1 MIVCVDVGNTN
12 ICLGIYK
19 DDTLCKSY
27 RLSTNTN
34 LTSDEYGVRIRS
46 MFEYDNIQLEDIKGI
61 IIGSVVPK
69 IDRILEEMFTQYFNI
84 KPIFVGPGVKSGVHI
99 KIDNPK
105 ELGADLLVGA
115 VGASNK
121 YGNDLLII
129 DMGTATTFVYV
140 NSKKELLGGVI
151 CAGLKTSYN
160 SLFNNTSKLE
170 QVKVSRPSDI
180 CGKNTASCI
189 QNGMI
194 YGTSSMIDG
203 IIKKFRK
210 SYGDFTIVLTGGDAK
225 LIAEYLDEKVI
236 IDENLLLDGLYMIYK
251 KNE

>member
-1 MIVCVDVGNTN
+1 MVICVDVGNTN
-12 ICLGIYK
+12 ICLGLYQNNS
-19 DDTLCKSY
+19 LFKSY

-34 LTSDEYGVRIRS
+34 LTSDEYGVRICS
-46 MFEYDNIQLEDIKGI
+46 LLSHDNILISNIEGV

-69 IDRILEEMFTQYFNI
+69 VDRVLEEVFINYFNI
-84 KPIFVGPGVKSGVHI
+84 NPLFVGPGIKSGVHI

-115 VGASNK
+115 VGAVNK
-121 YGNDLLII
+121 YTGNLLII

-140 NSKKELLGGVI
+140 NEKKEFLGGVI

-170 QVKVSRPSDI
+170 QVKMSRPKDI
-180 CGKNTASCI
+180 VGKNTISCI

-194 YGTSSMIDG
+194 YGTASMIDG
-203 IIKKFRK
+203 VIQKFRK
-210 SYGDFTIVLTGGDAK
+210 GYGDFTVVLTGGDAP
-225 LIAEYLDEKVI
+225 LISEYLEEKTI
-236 IDENLLLDGLYMIYK
+236 IDENLLLDGLYIIYQ